1 MVRKRHSK
9 KSLKPRLPHQSAD
22 SLNRFHSLDGFETYF
37 QSLGLQAHTPRNSI
51 VPRSFMELEEVQDEG
66 LYYCRSNGF
75 SELP

>member
-22 SLNRFHSLDGFETYF
+22 SLNRFHSLDGYF